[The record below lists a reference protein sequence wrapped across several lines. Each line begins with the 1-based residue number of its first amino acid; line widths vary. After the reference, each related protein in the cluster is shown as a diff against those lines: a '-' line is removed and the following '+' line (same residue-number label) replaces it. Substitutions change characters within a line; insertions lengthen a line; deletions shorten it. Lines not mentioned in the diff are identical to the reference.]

1 MSDPKAG
8 AILQRDKTTYAIK
21 PRTPLGVIDPDTL
34 ERIAHVVREYKIPA
48 VKITSAQRLMLLG
61 IREEDLGPIKEA
73 LGPVGELCKNY
84 VQACPG
90 TDWCSFGMTDAM
102 GMGARLDRLVFGRV
116 FPAKVKVGVSGCNFN
131 CGESR
136 YRDVGLVGGP
146 HGWTVLVGGNGGR
159 RPRLGDVLVKGLNDD
174 EAEGMVAAFLDL
186 YASEASVKHRTAL
199 FVQKRGIESIRNVL
213 GVPAID

>member
-34 ERIAHVVREYKIPA
+34 ERIARVVREYDIPA

-102 GMGARLDRLVFGRV
+102 GMGARLDSMIFGRN
-116 FPAKVKVGVSGCNFN
+116 FPAKVKIGVSGCNFN

-136 YRDVGLVGGP
+136 YRDVGLIGTP
-146 HGWTVLVGGNGGR
+146 RGWTVLVGGNGGK
-159 RPRLGDVLVKGLNDD
+159 RPRLADVLAKGLSDD
-174 EAEGMVAAFLDL
+174 EAEKLVGAFLDL
-186 YASEASVKHRTAL
+186 YAAEASVRHRTSL
-199 FVQKRGIESIRNVL
+199 YVQKCGIEAIREKL
-213 GVPAID
+213 GAPATE